1 MTGSK
6 GWETMSEPRK
16 LDKQNIE
23 DILALTPM
31 QEGMLFHYLNLPNS
45 ELYFEQLSL
54 TLSGRVIPELLKK
67 AWQHVADS
75 NEMLRTVFKWDNLE
89 RPVQII
95 LKSYAPVVQEYDF
108 TGFDLDESLQRLSE
122 LKIHDRRERINIGSN
137 PYRILLVKL
146 NDESWEMIFSSHHII
161 SDGWSNGIILK
172 ELFDAYQAFFEGREP
187 VRPVKHQYKDYVIWL
202 QRQDR
207 QLHRAYWNRYL
218 EGFTIATLLPADQP
232 AGAGLMTAGKH
243 SIRLS
248 DPIRRDLED
257 WARHHEITLATL
269 LYATWGVALQQY
281 NSCYDVVFGSTI
293 AGRPPE
299 VKGIEGMVGLF
310 INTLPLRFKTGPD
323 LTALE
328 ALRKLDDELRE
339 RADYEGAGLVDIKD
353 YAGFDRQANL
363 FDSIVVLEN
372 YPLDHGLTRLG
383 IPFRVANYEM
393 FEMTNFDLT
402 LVITVLDGITMNLIY
417 DERRFRSAMIQ
428 TILSHMERILLGIT
442 RFSDRKLSELSILS
456 ETEKQEIFG
465 LIENQRRLKRDP
477 GNETESDPGF
487 VAPDNEV
494 EAQLAAI
501 WKKVLK
507 VEQVGTR
514 DNFFDLGGNS
524 ISLMLVHTKIDKLYP
539 GLLSGVDLFSYP
551 TIAKLAGYILAQT
564 RSSESKPLLPYVT
577 VPADFVDGQSDSAE
591 PQTLRFSFDDA
602 LLLKLRKVAAK
613 EEVSAVDILLSC
625 HLYLFTELSGVGQ
638 LTIQTALHGA
648 LSLLPVTIDL
658 DQTSD
663 FSTLF
668 QSVKSQRNNA
678 ENTARDWNDLD
689 TAGENKGP
697 NDILPLLYQIGQF
710 DLNRIAPEIVDLSF
724 GMSETGD
731 RIDFIC
737 SFNQQRL
744 NKHKVVELIRDYREL
759 VDAVVTKFLERD
771 ARAI

>member
-1 MTGSK
+1 
-6 GWETMSEPRK
+6 MSEPRK

-31 QEGMLFHYLNLPNS
+31 QKGMLFHYLNVPNS

-89 RPVQII
+89 RPVQVI

-108 TGFDLDESLQRLSE
+108 TEFGPDESLRRTSE
-122 LKIHDRRERINIGSN
+122 LKIRDRRERIDIGFN
-137 PYRILLVKL
+137 PYRILIVKL
-146 NDESWEMIFSSHHII
+146 NDESWEIIFSSHHII
-161 SDGWSNGIILK
+161 SDGWSNGIIFK

-187 VRPVKHQYKDYVIWL
+187 IPPVKHQYKNYVIWL
-202 QRQDR
+202 QRQNR
-207 QLHRAYWNRYL
+207 QLHRFYWNKYL
-218 EGFTIATLLPADQP
+218 GDFTIATLLPADQ
-232 AGAGLMTAGKH
+232 AASAGLMTAGKY
-243 SIRLS
+243 SMRLS
-248 DPIRRDLED
+248 DQIRRDLED

-269 LYATWGVALQQY
+269 LYAAWGVTLQRY
-281 NSCYDVVFGSTI
+281 NSCYDVVFGSTV

-339 RADYEGAGLVDIKD
+339 RADYEGAGLVDIKN
-353 YAGFDRQANL
+353 YTGFDRQANL

-372 YPLDHGLTRLG
+372 YPLDRGLTRLG
-383 IPFRVANYEM
+383 MPFRVENYTM

-417 DERRFRSAMIQ
+417 DERRFQSATIH
-428 TILSHMERILLGIT
+428 TILSHIERIFLDMTCFG
-442 RFSDRKLSELSILS
+442 DRKLSELFILS
-456 ETEKQEIFG
+456 ETEKQEIDR
-465 LIENQRRLKRDP
+465 LIENQRRLQKDS
-477 GNETESDPGF
+477 GNEPESAPGF

-494 EAQLAAI
+494 ETQLAAI
-501 WKKVLK
+501 WNKVLK

-564 RSSESKPLLPYVT
+564 RSSKAKPLLSYVT
-577 VPADFVDGQSDSAE
+577 LPADFMDGQSDSAE
-591 PQTLRFSFDDA
+591 PQTFRFSFDDT

-613 EEVSAVDILLSC
+613 EEVSVVDILLSC
-625 HLYLFTELSGVGQ
+625 HLYLFTELSGVRQ
-638 LTIQTALHGA
+638 LTIQTALQGT
-648 LSLLPVTIDL
+648 LSLLSVTIDL
-658 DQTSD
+658 DQASD

-668 QSVKSQRNNA
+668 QSVKSQRNNV

-689 TAGENKGP
+689 TVGGNKGP

-710 DLNRIAPEIVDLSF
+710 DPERIALQIDLSF
-724 GMSETGD
+724 GLDEASN

-737 SFNQQRL
+737 SYNQRRI
-744 NKHKVVELIRDYREL
+744 KKEKVVELINDYGEL
-759 VDAVVTKFLERD
+759 VEAVVTKFLEQD
-771 ARAI
+771 AMAI